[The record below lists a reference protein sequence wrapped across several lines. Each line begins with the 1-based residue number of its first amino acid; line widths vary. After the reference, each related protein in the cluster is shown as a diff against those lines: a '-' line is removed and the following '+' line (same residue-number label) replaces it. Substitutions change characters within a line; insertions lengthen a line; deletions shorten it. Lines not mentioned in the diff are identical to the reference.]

1 MPVSVHSM
9 PFNFALYFFQ
19 DCRTR
24 KFLEYPLHIRSGSM
38 STENGKY
45 VADDNGRLDKR
56 KAVKGF
62 AEFCCS
68 PVQNKDTWQESAEDY
83 KVRNTKLEYT
93 YPVRNSN
100 TN

>member
-1 MPVSVHSM
+1 
-9 PFNFALYFFQ
+9 
-19 DCRTR
+19 
-24 KFLEYPLHIRSGSM
+24 M

-100 TN
+100 TNLFLLYLWMVRDKEKLITANKNFTKANSAKTTT

>member
-1 MPVSVHSM
+1 
-9 PFNFALYFFQ
+9 
-19 DCRTR
+19 
-24 KFLEYPLHIRSGSM
+24 M

-68 PVQNKDTWQESAEDY
+68 PVQNKDTWQESAEDC

>member
-1 MPVSVHSM
+1 M
-9 PFNFALYFFQ
+9 
-19 DCRTR
+19 
-24 KFLEYPLHIRSGSM
+24 EYQLHIRSGSM
-38 STENGKY
+38 STENGKC

-56 KAVKGF
+56 KVVKGF